1 MQLLKQSMHATLHC
15 ILWLPVFLLIIDYA
29 TFNNSQNLKI
39 FAYAVVFSV
48 STDPCIHYDCDINN
62 LYHY

>member
-1 MQLLKQSMHATLHC
+1 M
-15 ILWLPVFLLIIDYA
+15 
-29 TFNNSQNLKI
+29 FNNSQNLKI

-62 LYHY
+62 LYHYYPRVGVSSEGIAVVLCVSVCVCVCV